1 MPRESTQFDFQR
13 GELGLEAGRQGNMVR
28 ALSSETLHAT
38 TVAIDGRSV
47 LLYGASGMGK
57 SDLALRLIDRGAT
70 LVSDDYTLLKRV
82 DGRLIATAPETISGQ
97 MEVRG
102 IGIVPVPHVGDSPV
116 ALIVD
121 LTETVERMPMHAA
134 TRTIAGVEIPLV
146 AVVAHEAS
154 APIKVEL
161 ALKALGKT

>member
-1 MPRESTQFDFQR
+1 METQGDK
-13 GELGLEAGRQGNMVR
+13 VR
-28 ALSSETLHAT
+28 ALSSETLHGT

-70 LVSDDYTLLKRV
+70 LVADDYTLLKRV
-82 DGRLIATAPETISGQ
+82 DGQLLATAPATISGK

-102 IGIVPVPHVGDSPV
+102 IGIIDVPHVTDSPI
-116 ALIVD
+116 ALIID
-121 LTETVERMPMHAA
+121 LVESVERMPMTAT
-134 TRTIAGVEIPLV
+134 TRTVAGIDVPV
-146 AVVAHEAS
+146 AAVVAHEAS

-161 ALKALGKT
+161 ALKTLGRP